1 MKSIR
6 RCRCLLLVLLLAT
19 VAAAQNKQKLRA
31 PDVIF
36 VPTPQVV
43 VNEMLRMAKVSSDSM
58 VYDLGCGD
66 GRLVITAAKQY
77 GARGIGIDIDPQR
90 IRESNENATAAKVTD
105 KVKFVLGDLFQFDFR
120 EATTV
125 TLYLLPDLNV
135 KLRPTLMSQLKPGTP
150 VVSHDFDMG
159 DWTPD
164 ESKNVEAED
173 RAHSVFLWIVPAQ
186 VEGAWQWTMVHP
198 GTNDRYALML
208 KQQFQNVTAT
218 LTING
223 KESTVM
229 NLKLAGDK
237 LRFDTA
243 YNHYEGQIDGDH
255 MALSTVHNGKE
266 VGPVIATRGQPG
278 VGAAN

>member
-6 RCRCLLLVLLLAT
+6 RCQCLLLVLLLAA

-43 VNEMLRMAKVSSDSM
+43 VNEMLRMAKVSGDSM

-66 GRLVITAAKQY
+66 GRLVITAAKQF

-105 KVKFVLGDLFQFDFR
+105 KVKFILGDLFQFDFH

-135 KLRPTLMSQLKPGTP
+135 KLRPILMSQLKPGTP

-159 DWTPD
+159 DWEAD
-164 ESKNVEAED
+164 ESKSIEAD
-173 RAHSVFLWIVPAQ
+173 GRTHSVFLWIVPAQ
-186 VEGAWQWTMVHP
+186 LSGTWQWTMVP
-198 GTNDRYALML
+198 AGTNDRYALTL
-208 KQQFQNVTAT
+208 KQQYQNVTAM

-223 KESTVM
+223 KESTVTH
-229 NLKLAGDK
+229 LKLVGDK
-237 LRFDTA
+237 LSFSTA
-243 YNHYEGQIDGDH
+243 YNNFEGQIDGDR
-255 MALSTVHNGKE
+255 MALRTVHNGQE
-266 VGPVIATRGQPG
+266 VGPIIATRGQPG

>member
-1 MKSIR
+1 MISIR
-6 RCRCLLLVLLLAT
+6 RCQCLMLVLLLAT
-19 VAAAQNKQKLRA
+19 VAAAQNRQKLRA

-43 VNEMLRMAKVSSDSM
+43 VDEMLRMAKVSSDSM

-105 KVKFVLGDLFQFDFR
+105 KVKFVLGDLFQFDFH
-120 EATTV
+120 EATAV

-159 DWTPD
+159 EWTPD
-164 ESKNVEAED
+164 ESKTVEAED
-173 RAHSVFLWIVPAQ
+173 RAHSVYLWIVPAQ
-186 VEGAWQWTMVHP
+186 VQGVWQWTMVQP

-208 KQQFQNVTAT
+208 KQQFQKITGTV
-218 LTING
+218 TING
-223 KESTVM
+223 KENLVT
-229 NLKLAGDK
+229 NLKLVADK
-237 LRFDTA
+237 LSFDTA
-243 YNHYEGQIDGDH
+243 YNHFDGQIDGAR
-255 MALSTVHNGKE
+255 MALRTMHNGKE
-266 VGPVIATRGQPG
+266 VGPIMATRGQPG

>member
-1 MKSIR
+1 MKAIR
-6 RCRCLLLVLLLAT
+6 RCQCLMLALLLAT

-66 GRLVITAAKQY
+66 GRLVITAARQY

-90 IRESNENATAAKVTD
+90 IRESNENAVSAKVTD
-105 KVKFVLGDLFQFDFR
+105 KVKFVLGDLFQFDFH
-120 EATTV
+120 EATAV

-159 DWTPD
+159 DWAPD
-164 ESKNVEAED
+164 ESENIQAED
-173 RAHSVFLWIVPAQ
+173 RAHSAFLWIVPAQ
-186 VEGAWQWTMVHP
+186 VQGAWQWTMVQP
-198 GTNDRYALML
+198 GTNDRYTLML
-208 KQQFQNVTAT
+208 KQQFQKVTAT

-229 NLKLAGDK
+229 NLTLAGDR

-243 YNHYEGQIDGDH
+243 YNHYEGQIDGDR
-255 MALSTVHNGKE
+255 MALNTVHNGQE
-266 VGPVIATRGQPG
+266 VGPIIATRGQPG
-278 VGAAN
+278 LGAAN

>member
-1 MKSIR
+1 MKAIR
-6 RCRCLLLVLLLAT
+6 RCQCLMLALLLAT

-66 GRLVITAAKQY
+66 GRLVITAARQY

-90 IRESNENATAAKVTD
+90 IRESNENAASAMVTD
-105 KVKFVLGDLFQFDFR
+105 KVKFVLGDLFQFDFH
-120 EATTV
+120 EATAV

-159 DWTPD
+159 DWAPD
-164 ESKNVEAED
+164 ESENIQAED
-173 RAHSVFLWIVPAQ
+173 RAHSAFLWIVPAQ
-186 VEGAWQWTMVHP
+186 VQGAWQWTMVQP
-198 GTNDRYALML
+198 GTNDRYTLML
-208 KQQFQNVTAT
+208 KQQFQKVTAT

-229 NLKLAGDK
+229 NLKLAGDR

-243 YNHYEGQIDGDH
+243 YNHYEGQIDGDR
-255 MALSTVHNGKE
+255 MALSTVHNGQE
-266 VGPVIATRGQPG
+266 VGPIIATRGQPG
-278 VGAAN
+278 LGAAN